1 MLILLKFI
9 LQVLFRTEPEK
20 KSVELDFDASVVKVV
35 IQHLIKSMRQD
46 WTVLHNKIED
56 TFALLE
62 VTDFLGMEDLY
73 NSILAEMKYCS
84 KINMETIYAIAK
96 FSEKLKQ
103 GPADNSGTVQMI
115 ILCSQSI
122 IK

>member
-1 MLILLKFI
+1 M
-9 LQVLFRTEPEK
+9 QVLFRTEPEK

-115 ILCSQSI
+115 ILCSRL
-122 IK
+122 